1 MDAILHNWDY
11 LLWGAVA
18 LLLLVYLAYALMRA
32 ERF

>member
-1 MDAILHNWDY
+1 MDVILHNWDY